1 MPNPVL
7 IVLLTLL
14 ATALALE
21 PLSGEAATPTTT
33 DPYLRKVTMIVA
45 NTLADKVSMIP

>member
-1 MPNPVL
+1 
-7 IVLLTLL
+7 L

-45 NTLADKVSMIP
+45 NTFVDKVSMIP